1 MNKILYIL
9 IFLFGSLGLSAQSVD
24 VNASIDTNFLLI
36 GEQTQIELK
45 VQYRLDGE
53 SVEVQFPTLIDTITE
68 FVEIVYIAS
77 VDTVY
82 PDQNDLSLVEQSQR
96 ITVTSFDS
104 GSYVIPYFEI
114 QINENIFQTGPLHI
128 EVMPMEV
135 DTSKAIFDIRGPI
148 EEPFSIIDW
157 AKENWIWI
165 AIVLVILLSGIVLI
179 FYLKNRPEKV
189 EEEVIEIIP
198 PHIIGLQ
205 KLQKLKEEQLW
216 QNNKVK
222 AHHSEISEIIREYLE
237 KRYEVPA
244 LENTTDEI
252 MQSLRFHSI
261 EPNLLA
267 KLNQV
272 LMLADLV
279 KFAKEKPLA
288 NENEMSL
295 INAVEFVNE
304 TKQIINQNEVT
315 SSEEI

>member
-1 MNKILYIL
+1 MNKLLYIL
-9 IFLFGSLGLSAQSVD
+9 IFIFGSLGLSAQSVD

-45 VQYRLDGE
+45 VQYRLDGKA
-53 SVEVQFPTLIDTITE
+53 VDVQFPTLIDTITE
-68 FVEIVYIAS
+68 FIEVVYTSPI
-77 VDTVY
+77 DTTY
-82 PDQNDLSLVEQSQR
+82 PDENDLSLIEQTQK

-114 QINENIFQTGPLHI
+114 QINNNLFQTGPLHI

-165 AIVLVILLSGIVLI
+165 AIVLILLIGGILLI
-179 FYLKNRPEKV
+179 LYLKNRPEKI
-189 EEEVIEIIP
+189 EEEVVEIIP

-205 KLQKLKEEQLW
+205 KLQKLKEAQLW

-252 MQSLRFHSI
+252 MQSLRFQSI

-267 KLNQV
+267 KLNQILV
-272 LMLADLV
+272 LADLV
-279 KFAKEKPLA
+279 KFAKEKPIA

-295 INAVEFVNE
+295 NNAVAFVKE
-304 TKQIINQNEVT
+304 TQLIIAPTENNAE
-315 SSEEI
+315 

>member
-1 MNKILYIL
+1 MNKLLYIL
-9 IFLFGSLGLSAQSVD
+9 VFLFGSLGLSAQSVD

-53 SVEVQFPTLIDTITE
+53 TVNVQFPSFTDTISEFIEIVYTSPIDTI
-68 FVEIVYIAS
+68 
-77 VDTVY
+77 Y
-82 PDQNDLSLVEQSQR
+82 PDKNDLSLIEQSQK

-104 GSYVIPYFEI
+104 GSYVIPYFEF
-114 QINENIFQTGPLHI
+114 QINENLFQTGSLLI
-128 EVMPMEV
+128 EVRPMEV

-157 AKENWIWI
+157 AKEHWLWI
-165 AIVLVILLSGIVLI
+165 AIVLFIIIGGVVLI
-179 FYLKNRPEKV
+179 LYLKNRPEII
-189 EEEVIEIIP
+189 EEEVQPDIP
-198 PHIIGLQ
+198 PHIISLQ
-205 KLQKLKEEQLW
+205 KLQKLKNDQLW
-216 QNNKVK
+216 QAGKVK
-222 AHHSEISEIIREYLE
+222 MHHSQLSEIIREYIE
-237 KRYEVPA
+237 KRYQVHA

-272 LMLADLV
+272 LVLSDLV

-295 INAVEFVNE
+295 MNAVEFVKE
-304 TKQIINQNEVT
+304 TKEIIQET
-315 SSEEI
+315 EENAE

>member
-1 MNKILYIL
+1 MNKLLYIL
-9 IFLFGSLGLSAQSVD
+9 VFIFGSLGLSAQTVD

-45 VQYRLDGE
+45 VKYKLDGE
-53 SVEVQFPTLIDTITE
+53 NVAVQFPTLVDTITE
-68 FVEIVYIAS
+68 FIEIVYTSPI
-77 VDTVY
+77 DTVY
-82 PDQNDLSLVEQSQR
+82 PDKDDLSIIEQTQI

-114 QINENIFQTGPLHI
+114 QINENLFQTGPLHI

-165 AIVLVILLSGIVLI
+165 AIVLILLIGGILLI
-179 FYLKNRPEKV
+179 LYLKNRPDKV
-189 EEEVIEIIP
+189 EEEIQPDIP
-198 PHIIGLQ
+198 PHVISLQ
-205 KLQKLKEEQLW
+205 KLQKLKDQQLW

-222 AHHSEISEIIREYLE
+222 AHHSEISEIIREYIE
-237 KRYEVPA
+237 KRYEVNA

-272 LMLADLV
+272 LILADLV

-295 INAVEFVNE
+295 LAAVEFVKE
-304 TKQIINQNEVT
+304 TKEIIQ
-315 SSEEI
+315 SPEENAE